1 MYSYPYPPGYYQQAP
16 YPPNSYVPCVF
27 CHSTI
32 PANAMSSHLAQCPSA
47 RAAMPPTVMQ
57 TPFGSTQSVQYRRVV
72 RVEKRTVD
80 QQNVRS
86 VPVNERVQPV
96 QVDPPLLSFDN
107 PGFEGSGR
115 LIANAVV
122 KVGCFDVVGS
132 EWVLPASVAACS
144 RSAVVR
150 VAVVAVVAI
159 ASKGECSDLAATT
172 AWSCS
177 AVCSAFRICSVRAAV
192 VRVSAIEI
200 CSTICETSTTTTSS
214 TPAAIETSSAA
225 HETSV
230 TAALN
235 ICSTPTITTHSAT
248 ESCSTSAAAET
259 RSTTTTCSAT
269 AIESSTTVALKT
281 RSATAASETATT
293 LTTFSTAS
301 AVKTISTASTTFKTN
316 STSAI
321 HETSTTLKAITTA
334 STCSARALLR
344 RSGGA
349 EPRLAV

>member
-177 AVCSAFRICSVRAAV
+177 AVCSAFRMCS

-200 CSTICETSTTTTSS
+200 CSTICETSTTATSS

-225 HETSV
+225 RSAAHETSV
-230 TAALN
+230 TAALK
-235 ICSTPTITTHSAT
+235 ICSTPTITTHSAI
-248 ESCSTSAAAET
+248 ESCSTSATVET
-259 RSTTTTCSAT
+259 RSTTTICP
-269 AIESSTTVALKT
+269 
-281 RSATAASETATT
+281 ATAASETATT
-293 LTTFSTAS
+293 LT
-301 AVKTISTASTTFKTN
+301 TISTASTTFKTN

-321 HETSTTLKAITTA
+321 HETSTALKAITTA

>member
-32 PANAMSSHLAQCPSA
+32 QANAMRSHLAQCPSA

-107 PGFEGSGR
+107 PGFKGSGR
-115 LIANAVV
+115 LIANAVG

-132 EWVLPASVAACS
+132 EWVLPASTATRS

-230 TAALN
+230 TAALK
-235 ICSTPTITTHSAT
+235 ISSTPTITTHSAI
-248 ESCSTSAAAET
+248 ESCSTSATVET
-259 RSTTTTCSAT
+259 RSTTTICPATAIKSSAT
-269 AIESSTTVALKT
+269 AIEISATAALKT
-281 RSATAASETATT
+281 CPATAASETATT

-301 AVKTISTASTTFKTN
+301 TALKTN
-316 STSAI
+316 STPAI
-321 HETSTTLKAITTA
+321 HETSTAIKAITTA

>member
-115 LIANAVV
+115 LIANAVG

-132 EWVLPASVAACS
+132 EWVLPASTATRS

-200 CSTICETSTTTTSS
+200 CSTICETSTTATSS

-230 TAALN
+230 TAALK
-235 ICSTPTITTHSAT
+235 ICSTPTITTHSAI
-248 ESCSTSAAAET
+248 ESCSTSATVET
-259 RSTTTTCSAT
+259 RSTTTICPATAIKSSAT
-269 AIESSTTVALKT
+269 AALKT
-281 RSATAASETATT
+281 CPATAASETATT

-301 AVKTISTASTTFKTN
+301 TALKTN
-316 STSAI
+316 STPAI
-321 HETSTTLKAITTA
+321 HETSTAIKAITTA

>member
-115 LIANAVV
+115 LIANAVG

-132 EWVLPASVAACS
+132 EWVLSASTATRS

-200 CSTICETSTTTTSS
+200 CSTICETSTTATSS

-230 TAALN
+230 TAALK
-235 ICSTPTITTHSAT
+235 ICSTPTITTHSAI
-248 ESCSTSAAAET
+248 ESCSTSATVET
-259 RSTTTTCSAT
+259 RSTTTICPAT
-269 AIESSTTVALKT
+269 AIEISATAALKT
-281 RSATAASETATT
+281 CPATAASETATT

-301 AVKTISTASTTFKTN
+301 TALKTN
-316 STSAI
+316 STPAI
-321 HETSTTLKAITTA
+321 HETSTAIKAITTA

>member
-57 TPFGSTQSVQYRRVV
+57 TPIGSTQSVQYRRVV

-115 LIANAVV
+115 LIANAVG

-177 AVCSAFRICSVRAAV
+177 AVCSAFRMCSVRAAV

-200 CSTICETSTTTTSS
+200 CSTICETSTTATSS

-230 TAALN
+230 TAALK
-235 ICSTPTITTHSAT
+235 ICSTPTITTHSAI
-248 ESCSTSAAAET
+248 ESCSTSATVET
-259 RSTTTTCSAT
+259 RSTTTICPAT
-269 AIESSTTVALKT
+269 AIEISATAALKT
-281 RSATAASETATT
+281 CPATAASETATT

-301 AVKTISTASTTFKTN
+301 TALKTN
-316 STSAI
+316 STPAI
-321 HETSTTLKAITTA
+321 HETSTAIKAITTA

>member
-107 PGFEGSGR
+107 QGFEGSGR

-177 AVCSAFRICSVRAAV
+177 AVCSAFRMCS

-200 CSTICETSTTTTSS
+200 CSTICETSTTATSS

-225 HETSV
+225 RSAARETSV
-230 TAALN
+230 STALK
-235 ICSTPTITTHSAT
+235 ISSTPTIATHSAT
-248 ESCSTSAAAET
+248 ESCSTSAAVET

-269 AIESSTTVALKT
+269 A
-281 RSATAASETATT
+281 ASETSTT

-301 AVKTISTASTTFKTN
+301 AVKTISATSTTLKTN
-316 STSAI
+316 SNPAI
-321 HETSTTLKAITTA
+321 HETSTTLKTITTA
-334 STCSARALLR
+334 STCSARVHLR

>member
-107 PGFEGSGR
+107 QGFEGSGR

-177 AVCSAFRICSVRAAV
+177 AVCSAFRMCS

-200 CSTICETSTTTTSS
+200 CSTICETSTTATNS

-225 HETSV
+225 RSAAHETSV
-230 TAALN
+230 TTALK
-235 ICSTPTITTHSAT
+235 ISSTPTIATHSAT
-248 ESCSTSAAAET
+248 ESCSISAAVET

-269 AIESSTTVALKT
+269 A
-281 RSATAASETATT
+281 ASETSTT
-293 LTTFSTAS
+293 LTTF
-301 AVKTISTASTTFKTN
+301 STASTTFKTN

-321 HETSTTLKAITTA
+321 HETSTALKTITTA
-334 STCSARALLR
+334 STCSARVHLR

>member
-115 LIANAVV
+115 LIANAVG

-132 EWVLPASVAACS
+132 EWVLPASTATRS

-200 CSTICETSTTTTSS
+200 CSTICETSTTATSS

-230 TAALN
+230 TAALK
-235 ICSTPTITTHSAT
+235 ICSTPTITTHSAI
-248 ESCSTSAAAET
+248 ESCSTSATVET
-259 RSTTTTCSAT
+259 RSTTTICPAT
-269 AIESSTTVALKT
+269 AIEISATAALKT
-281 RSATAASETATT
+281 CPATAASETATT

-301 AVKTISTASTTFKTN
+301 TALKTN
-316 STSAI
+316 STPAI
-321 HETSTTLKAITTA
+321 HETSTAIKAITTA

>member
-107 PGFEGSGR
+107 QGFEGSGR

-177 AVCSAFRICSVRAAV
+177 AVCSAFRMCS

-200 CSTICETSTTTTSS
+200 CSTICETSTTATNS

-225 HETSV
+225 RSAAHETSV
-230 TAALN
+230 SAALKA
-235 ICSTPTITTHSAT
+235 CSTPTITTHSAT
-248 ESCSTSAAAET
+248 ESCSTSATVET
-259 RSTTTTCSAT
+259 RSTTTICPATAIKSSAT
-269 AIESSTTVALKT
+269 AALKT
-281 RSATAASETATT
+281 CPATAASETATT
-293 LTTFSTAS
+293 LT
-301 AVKTISTASTTFKTN
+301 TISTASTTFKTN

-321 HETSTTLKAITTA
+321 HETSTALKAITTA

>member
-16 YPPNSYVPCVF
+16 YPPNSYVPCMF

-115 LIANAVV
+115 LIANAVG

-132 EWVLPASVAACS
+132 EWVLPASTATRS

-200 CSTICETSTTTTSS
+200 CSTICETSTTATSS

-230 TAALN
+230 TAALK
-235 ICSTPTITTHSAT
+235 ICSTPTITTHSAI
-248 ESCSTSAAAET
+248 ESCSTSATVET
-259 RSTTTTCSAT
+259 RSTTTICPATAIKSSAT
-269 AIESSTTVALKT
+269 AIEISATAALKT
-281 RSATAASETATT
+281 CPATAASETATT

-301 AVKTISTASTTFKTN
+301 TALKTN
-316 STSAI
+316 STPAI
-321 HETSTTLKAITTA
+321 HETSTAIKAITTA

>member
-80 QQNVRS
+80 HQNVRS

-107 PGFEGSGR
+107 QGFEGSGR
-115 LIANAVV
+115 LIANAVG

-132 EWVLPASVAACS
+132 EWVLPASTATRS

-200 CSTICETSTTTTSS
+200 CSTICETSTTATSS

-230 TAALN
+230 TAALK
-235 ICSTPTITTHSAT
+235 ICSTPTITTHSAI
-248 ESCSTSAAAET
+248 ESCSTSATVET
-259 RSTTTTCSAT
+259 RSTTTICPATAIKSSAT
-269 AIESSTTVALKT
+269 AALQT
-281 RSATAASETATT
+281 CPATAASETATT

-301 AVKTISTASTTFKTN
+301 TALKTN
-316 STSAI
+316 STPAI
-321 HETSTTLKAITTA
+321 HETSTAIKAITTA

>member
-96 QVDPPLLSFDN
+96 QVDPPLLLFDN
-107 PGFEGSGR
+107 QGFEGSGR

-132 EWVLPASVAACS
+132 EWVLPASTATRS

-200 CSTICETSTTTTSS
+200 CSTICETSTTATSS

-230 TAALN
+230 TAALK
-235 ICSTPTITTHSAT
+235 ICSTPTITTHSAI
-248 ESCSTSAAAET
+248 ESCSTSATVET
-259 RSTTTTCSAT
+259 RSTTTICPATAIKSSAT
-269 AIESSTTVALKT
+269 AALQT
-281 RSATAASETATT
+281 CPATAASETATT

-301 AVKTISTASTTFKTN
+301 TALKTN
-316 STSAI
+316 STPAI
-321 HETSTTLKAITTA
+321 HETSTAIKTITTA